1 MLTAAHVFKL
11 EHRLRRYYGLT
22 PRQLAVLAAAIEA
35 PDFFEAGDRC
45 GIKAK
50 TARSHLSRVYRKLG
64 VKTKFAC
71 YRKIEELFDL
81 CS

>member
-11 EHRLRRYYGLT
+11 EHRLLNYYKLT
-22 PRQLAVLAAAIEA
+22 RRQLAVLAASVEA
-35 PDFFEAGDRC
+35 QNFQETADRC
-45 GIKAK
+45 GITPK
-50 TARSHLSRVYRKLG
+50 TARCHLSNVYRRLG
-64 VKTKFAC
+64 VKSRFGC